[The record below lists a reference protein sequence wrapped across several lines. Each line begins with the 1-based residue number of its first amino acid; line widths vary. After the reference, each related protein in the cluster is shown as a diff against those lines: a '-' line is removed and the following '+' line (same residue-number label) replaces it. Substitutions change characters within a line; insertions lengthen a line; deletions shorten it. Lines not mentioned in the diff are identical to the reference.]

1 MTRWVMVADLGRCVG
16 CQTCTAAC
24 RHANATS
31 PAVQWRKVLDI
42 EVGTYP
48 NVRRTFVP
56 VGCMHCIDPPCMHV
70 CPSTATGQR
79 ADGIVTIDY
88 GLCIGCAYC
97 MVACPFQARYKVT
110 QPAFAYGERMQNEA
124 RRNDPARLGVAQK
137 CTFCSDRI
145 DFGLENGLTPGVDPQ
160 ATPACVNSCI
170 ADALHFGDVEDP
182 ESNVSV
188 LLKENKHFRM
198 HDELKT
204 GSGFYYLWESAEGD
218 SKAGSEAPD
227 RGLQPGLTGIAPVLQ
242 SQWDWRAAGNFIGGG
257 SGTGLLIATAVASF
271 SGASIRPF
279 GLLAL
284 ALIGLGLFLAW
295 LETSQPLRVLRN
307 VFFHPQ
313 RSWMTR
319 ESLAAVALLP
329 LGFAAVWL
337 TSTTL
342 ISLAAISALGFL
354 YCQGQILKAAKGIP
368 VWRTE
373 RIVSLIMVTGLTE
386 GVGLYLVVSH
396 ALNSWF
402 TPVAVYEALWLVT
415 IAAVVRGI
423 LWMAYRRAIELDAP
437 TLARD
442 ALAKAHSK
450 TILVGLGLPLAV
462 LAVAVIFPAITLR
475 HLGSLAAVAGLGAV
489 AGGWYMKFIIVLR
502 AAFNQ
507 GYSIERTPQR
517 GTGGGGRGIKPG
529 WA

>member
-1 MTRWVMVADLGRCVG
+1 
-16 CQTCTAAC
+16 
-24 RHANATS
+24 
-31 PAVQWRKVLDI
+31 
-42 EVGTYP
+42 
-48 NVRRTFVP
+48 
-56 VGCMHCIDPPCMHV
+56 
-70 CPSTATGQR
+70 
-79 ADGIVTIDY
+79 
-88 GLCIGCAYC
+88 
-97 MVACPFQARYKVT
+97 
-110 QPAFAYGERMQNEA
+110 
-124 RRNDPARLGVAQK
+124 
-137 CTFCSDRI
+137 
-145 DFGLENGLTPGVDPQ
+145 
-160 ATPACVNSCI
+160 
-170 ADALHFGDVEDP
+170 
-182 ESNVSV
+182 
-188 LLKENKHFRM
+188 
-198 HDELKT
+198 
-204 GSGFYYLWESAEGD
+204 
-218 SKAGSEAPD
+218 
-227 RGLQPGLTGIAPVLQ
+227 
-242 SQWDWRAAGNFIGGG
+242 
-257 SGTGLLIATAVASF
+257 LLIATAVASF
-271 SGASIRPF
+271 AGVSIRPF

-386 GVGLYLVVSH
+386 GVGLYLVVSR
-396 ALNSWF
+396 ALNSWL

-423 LWMAYRRAIELDAP
+423 LWMAYRRVVELDAP